1 MRICERSFAS
11 LGDYRTTVLFVQGEY
26 PYTALMNIF
35 LVGGALRDRLLGR
48 PVSDHDWLVV
58 GATPEAMVARGY
70 LPVGRD
76 FPVFLHPRTREE
88 YALAR
93 TERKSAPG
101 YRGFV
106 VHAAPDVTLE
116 QDLARRDLTVNAIA
130 LPAEHVGADGS
141 FEARPETLADP
152 FHGQRDLRD
161 KVLRHVTDAFRED
174 PVRILRVARF
184 AARFDDFTVAPE
196 TMALMREMVAAGEV
210 DALVPERVWQELARG
225 LMETRPS
232 RMFEV
237 LRACGALAVLLPEVD
252 RLWGVPQPAQH
263 HPEIDTGVHLMMVL
277 DTSARLGAT
286 LPVRFACLMH
296 DLGKGTTP
304 ADMLPRHI
312 NHELRSVDL
321 LQAVCERW
329 RVPVELRELA
339 EVVARE
345 HGNIHRSGA
354 LDATPLVR
362 LLERCDAFRKPARF
376 AEALLACECDAR
388 GRLGFEDTAYPQRPR
403 LLAVLAAAQAVATDV
418 VAREAQQAGA
428 TGPRIGEAIHRAR
441 IAAVKAS
448 LPATA
453 D

>member
-1 MRICERSFAS
+1 MK
-11 LGDYRTTVLFVQGEY
+11 
-26 PYTALMNIF
+26 IF
-35 LVGGALRDRLLGR
+35 LVGGALRDRLLQR

-58 GATPEAMVARGY
+58 GATPEEMVARGY

-76 FPVFLHPRTREE
+76 FPVFLHPETREE

-101 YRGFV
+101 YRGFT

-130 LPAEHVGADGS
+130 LPAELVSADGR
-141 FEARPETLADP
+141 FDPTPATLADP

-184 AARFDDFTVAPE
+184 AARFDDFSVAPQ

-210 DALVPERVWQELARG
+210 DALVAERVWQELSRG

-237 LRACGALAVLLPEVD
+237 LRECGALAVLLPELDGGTQTTMAV
-252 RLWGVPQPAQH
+252 
-263 HPEIDTGVHLMMVL
+263 IDA
-277 DTSARLGAT
+277 SARLQAS
-286 LPVRFACLMH
+286 LAVRFACLM
-296 DLGKGTTP
+296 
-304 ADMLPRHI
+304 R
-312 NHELRSVDL
+312 NESVKQ
-321 LQAVCERW
+321 LQQVCDRW
-329 RVPVELRELA
+329 RVPVDIRELA

-345 HGNIHRSGA
+345 HGHIDGSDA
-354 LDATPLVR
+354 LDATGLVR

-376 AEALLACECDAR
+376 AEALLACECYAR
-388 GRLGFEDTAYPQRPR
+388 GRPGSGDAPYPQRER
-403 LLAVLAAAQAVATDV
+403 LLAVLATAAAVVTDV
-418 VAREAQQAGA
+418 VAKAAQQSGV
-428 TGPRIGEAIHRAR
+428 TGPKIGEAIHQAR
-441 IAAVKAS
+441 VEAVAAS
-448 LPATA
+448 LSARA
-453 D
+453 